1 MGWLIFIDILL
12 IIVLALML
20 SVTVT
25 VHLNDETRI
34 KIKYAGIT
42 IFSVSP
48 EAEKQRKQKQEKKK
62 EKSKPEPVKK
72 ATASTTKKKP
82 VEKST
87 STGVSSKSDD
97 NTSKA
102 KGSTDTE
109 KKNEK
114 KAEKKPDENNGLM
127 SKLGLSG
134 DIGELIE
141 FAKQLI
147 ESASKPIKRLISH
160 IRVSNFYLFITASG
174 EDAAQAAMNYGKINW
189 LVYTALAVLYDA
201 VKLDVKKIDIT
212 ADFNSGKTEYEL
224 SCKVKLRLGTA
235 LGCIIWLLFRLLK
248 MYLKINSKNVNN
260 NSAQVKRKS
269 KPQAGKA

>member
-20 SVTVT
+20 SVTVN

-34 KIKYAGIT
+34 KIRYAGIT

-48 EAEKQRKQKQEKKK
+48 EDEKHKKQKKSKEKQKKSPDDK
-62 EKSKPEPVKK
+62 IDNISADNENPMQNTESTLNKAEESKKTHKVGKK
-72 ATASTTKKKP
+72 A
-82 VEKST
+82 
-87 STGVSSKSDD
+87 D
-97 NTSKA
+97 NN
-102 KGSTDTE
+102 G
-109 KKNEK
+109 
-114 KAEKKPDENNGLM
+114 NNGLL

-134 DIGELIE
+134 DISETIE
-141 FAKQLI
+141 FVKQLV

-189 LVYTALAVLYDA
+189 LVHTALAVLYNT
-201 VKLDVKKIDIT
+201 VKLNVKKIDIT
-212 ADFNSGKTEYEL
+212 ADFTSGKTEYEL

-235 LGCIIWLLFRLLK
+235 IGCVLWFLFRTAKL
-248 MYLKINSKNVNN
+248 YLKINSKNVNKTATAESN
-260 NSAQVKRKS
+260 T
-269 KPQAGKA
+269 KPKAEKA

>member
-20 SVTVT
+20 SVTVN

-48 EAEKQRKQKQEKKK
+48 EDEKQKKQKQKKK
-62 EKSKPEPVKK
+62 QEKEKQAKEDKNKPV
-72 ATASTTKKKP
+72 TTEDTKP
-82 VEKST
+82 VEKRD
-87 STGVSSKSDD
+87 KKD
-97 NTSKA
+97 
-102 KGSTDTE
+102 TDKPGNNDSAE
-109 KKNEK
+109 KPHKVGK
-114 KAEKKPDENNGLM
+114 KADNNDDGLL
-127 SKLGLSG
+127 SKLGLGG
-134 DIGELIE
+134 DISEIIELV
-141 FAKQLI
+141 KQLI

-160 IRVSNFYLFITASG
+160 IRVNNFCLFITASG

-189 LVYTALAVLYDA
+189 IVYTATAVLYEA

-235 LGCIIWLLFRLLK
+235 IGCVLWLLFRIAKL
-248 MYLKINSKNVNN
+248 YLKINSKNVNN
-260 NSAQVKRKS
+260 TATADS
-269 KPQAGKA
+269 KAKPGAEKA

>member
-20 SVTVT
+20 SVTVN

-34 KIKYAGIT
+34 KIRYAGIT

-48 EAEKQRKQKQEKKK
+48 EDEKHKKQKKSK
-62 EKSKPEPVKK
+62 EKHKKSPDDKIDNISADNENPMQNTESTPNKAEESKKTHKVGKK
-72 ATASTTKKKP
+72 A
-82 VEKST
+82 
-87 STGVSSKSDD
+87 D
-97 NTSKA
+97 
-102 KGSTDTE
+102 
-109 KKNEK
+109 
-114 KAEKKPDENNGLM
+114 NNGNDGLF

-134 DIGELIE
+134 DIGETIE
-141 FAKQLI
+141 FVKQLI
-147 ESASKPIKRLISH
+147 LSASKPVKRLIGH

-189 LVYTALAVLYDA
+189 LVHTALAVLYNT

-212 ADFNSGKTEYEL
+212 ADFTSGKTEYEL

-235 LGCIIWLLFRLLK
+235 IGCVLWLLFRTAKL
-248 MYLKINSKNVNN
+248 YLKINSKNVNKTATAESN
-260 NSAQVKRKS
+260 T
-269 KPQAGKA
+269 KPKAEKA

>member
-20 SVTVT
+20 SVTVN

-34 KIKYAGIT
+34 KIRYAGIT

-48 EAEKQRKQKQEKKK
+48 EDEKHKKQKKSK
-62 EKSKPEPVKK
+62 EKHKKSPDDKIDNISADNENPMQNTESTPNKAEESKKTHKVGKK
-72 ATASTTKKKP
+72 A
-82 VEKST
+82 
-87 STGVSSKSDD
+87 D
-97 NTSKA
+97 NN
-102 KGSTDTE
+102 G
-109 KKNEK
+109 
-114 KAEKKPDENNGLM
+114 NNGLL

-134 DIGELIE
+134 DISETIE
-141 FAKQLI
+141 FVKQLV

-189 LVYTALAVLYDA
+189 LVHTALAVLYNT
-201 VKLDVKKIDIT
+201 VKLNVKKIDIT
-212 ADFNSGKTEYEL
+212 ADFTSGKTEYEL

-235 LGCIIWLLFRLLK
+235 IGCVLWFLFRTAKL
-248 MYLKINSKNVNN
+248 YLKINSKNPNKTATAESN
-260 NSAQVKRKS
+260 T
-269 KPQAGKA
+269 KPKAEKA

>member
-20 SVTVT
+20 SVTVN

-34 KIKYAGIT
+34 KIRYAGIT

-48 EAEKQRKQKQEKKK
+48 EDEKHKKQNKSKEKQKKSPDDKSDNISADNENPVQNTESTPNKAK
-62 EKSKPEPVKK
+62 ESKKTHKVGKK
-72 ATASTTKKKP
+72 A
-82 VEKST
+82 
-87 STGVSSKSDD
+87 D
-97 NTSKA
+97 NN
-102 KGSTDTE
+102 G
-109 KKNEK
+109 
-114 KAEKKPDENNGLM
+114 NNGLL

-134 DIGELIE
+134 DISETIE
-141 FAKQLI
+141 FVKQLV

-189 LVYTALAVLYDA
+189 LVHTALAVLYNT
-201 VKLDVKKIDIT
+201 VKLNVKKIDIT
-212 ADFNSGKTEYEL
+212 ADFTSGKTEYEL

-235 LGCIIWLLFRLLK
+235 IGCVLWLLFRTAKL
-248 MYLKINSKNVNN
+248 YLKINSKNVNKTATAESN
-260 NSAQVKRKS
+260 T
-269 KPQAGKA
+269 KPKAEKA

>member
-20 SVTVT
+20 SVTVN

-34 KIKYAGIT
+34 KIRYAGIT

-48 EAEKQRKQKQEKKK
+48 EDEKHKKQKKSKEKQKKSPDDKSDNISADNENPVQNTESTPNKAK
-62 EKSKPEPVKK
+62 ESKKTHKVGKK
-72 ATASTTKKKP
+72 A
-82 VEKST
+82 
-87 STGVSSKSDD
+87 D
-97 NTSKA
+97 
-102 KGSTDTE
+102 
-109 KKNEK
+109 
-114 KAEKKPDENNGLM
+114 NNGNDGLL

-134 DIGELIE
+134 EIGETIE
-141 FAKQLI
+141 FVKQLV

-189 LVYTALAVLYDA
+189 LVHTALAVLYNT
-201 VKLDVKKIDIT
+201 VKLNVKKIDIT
-212 ADFNSGKTEYEL
+212 ADFTSGKTEYEL

-235 LGCIIWLLFRLLK
+235 IGCVLWFLFRTAKL
-248 MYLKINSKNVNN
+248 YLKINSKNANKTATAE
-260 NSAQVKRKS
+260 SHT
-269 KPQAGKA
+269 KPKAEKA

>member
-20 SVTVT
+20 SVTVN

-34 KIKYAGIT
+34 KIRYAGIT

-48 EAEKQRKQKQEKKK
+48 EDEKHKKQKKSKEKQKKSPDDKSDNISADNENPVQNTESTPNKAK
-62 EKSKPEPVKK
+62 ESKKTHKVGKK
-72 ATASTTKKKP
+72 A
-82 VEKST
+82 
-87 STGVSSKSDD
+87 D
-97 NTSKA
+97 
-102 KGSTDTE
+102 
-109 KKNEK
+109 
-114 KAEKKPDENNGLM
+114 NNGNDGLL

-134 DIGELIE
+134 DIGETIE
-141 FAKQLI
+141 FVKQLV

-189 LVYTALAVLYDA
+189 LVHTALAVLYNT
-201 VKLDVKKIDIT
+201 VKLNVKKIDIT
-212 ADFNSGKTEYEL
+212 ADFTSGKTEYEL

-235 LGCIIWLLFRLLK
+235 IGCVLWFLFRTAKL
-248 MYLKINSKNVNN
+248 YLKINSKNANKTATAERN
-260 NSAQVKRKS
+260 T
-269 KPQAGKA
+269 KPKAEKA

>member
-20 SVTVT
+20 SVTVN

-34 KIKYAGIT
+34 KIRYAGIT

-48 EAEKQRKQKQEKKK
+48 EDEKHKKQKKSKEKQKKSPDDKSDNISADNENPMQNTESTPNKAK
-62 EKSKPEPVKK
+62 ESKKTHKVGKK
-72 ATASTTKKKP
+72 A
-82 VEKST
+82 
-87 STGVSSKSDD
+87 D
-97 NTSKA
+97 NN
-102 KGSTDTE
+102 G
-109 KKNEK
+109 
-114 KAEKKPDENNGLM
+114 NNGLL

-134 DIGELIE
+134 DIGETIE
-141 FAKQLI
+141 FVKQLV

-189 LVYTALAVLYDA
+189 LVHTALAVLYNT
-201 VKLDVKKIDIT
+201 VKLNVKKIDIT
-212 ADFNSGKTEYEL
+212 ADFTSGKTEYEL

-235 LGCIIWLLFRLLK
+235 IGCVLWFLFRTAKL
-248 MYLKINSKNVNN
+248 YLKINSKNVNKTATAESN
-260 NSAQVKRKS
+260 T
-269 KPQAGKA
+269 KPKAEKA